1 MECFSEKAL
10 LYKSFWAN
18 KIYHKERAFF
28 FICFLVFVLSAIGYW
43 HKEKEVGAMEKF
55 LAIKCSSCSGAMYS
69 DQKTA
74 SYICPFCGASAPWT
88 EENFYREL
96 PITFRH
102 KPVERIDGLIKLGQV
117 EVMSSVDPHDE
128 RLLSQRYR
136 LNSVAVIEI
145 GRASC
150 RERV

>member
-1 MECFSEKAL
+1 
-10 LYKSFWAN
+10 
-18 KIYHKERAFF
+18 
-28 FICFLVFVLSAIGYW
+28 
-43 HKEKEVGAMEKF
+43 
-55 LAIKCSSCSGAMYS
+55 MYS

-74 SYICPFCGASAPWT
+74 SYICPFCGASEPWT

-136 LNSVAVIEI
+136 LNSVADKL
-145 GRASC
+145 ALWDQ
-150 RERV
+150 